1 MKFLLQF
8 TLLVLGFTALTG
20 LIVGALLLVDNT
32 GGLLNLSY
40 NLLSGSPFY
49 SFFWPGVL
57 LFVLIGGGGVIACI
71 NTYKRRPN
79 FTKVIYTYAVV
90 LLLFTIGQVYI
101 TDAYTTFNSIYIL
114 LALLLTLLAWLINS
128 QKHLRHAAPGST
140 ATHHMPKK
148 VHHHSKRQRHK

>member
-20 LIVGALLLVDNT
+20 LIGGALLLVDTT

-40 NLLSGSPFY
+40 NFLSGSPFS

-57 LFVLIGGGGVIACI
+57 LFVVIGCGGVLACI

-114 LALLLTLLAWLINS
+114 FALLLILLGWLINS
-128 QKHLRHAAPGST
+128 QKHLQHAAPSST

-148 VHHHSKRQRHK
+148 AHHHSKRHRNR